1 MEFHLEMI
9 VKCLTNHKL
18 QKYWKGFEAVSFAFY
33 NKDNVYLYNHP
44 KFKTVGYHPHLLPWS
59 NEFSGDTI
67 ILYEDHPTAIVNLEL
82 HEEFEDLYA
91 ICVHELF
98 HGYQFL
104 MGDERYADELLMITY
119 PLSLEN
125 MELRI
130 QERHHL
136 YLSVMAA
143 TIEERNH
150 AMYRF
155 IAIRQQRE
163 QLLGE
168 YVLNEYLIETLEG
181 PAWYVELNAYAEKST
196 LPNEEVLQKFS
207 SYLIDELESSANIR
221 RSCYGSGLFICLL
234 LDELRTDWKEEF
246 MKSEL
251 SLYAFF
257 KQFVDQ
263 VIIPFEEISISKET
277 EDIMQSVK
285 TIREK
290 EFIDFISLEG
300 YHLYIEGDIKSTGF
314 NPMGII
320 GGDEKCIHKNN
331 LRIQINDAEY
341 FLEKPVISYYK
352 ADLRNINKLHLVLDE
367 PPTFNKDS
375 LILNGIG
382 EIKGQYEVKEDGCWL
397 QC

>member
-143 TIEERNH
+143 TIEERNQ

-155 IAIRQQRE
+155 IALRQQRE

-251 SLYAFF
+251 SLYAFLSNLWIKLSF
-257 KQFVDQ
+257 PSRRYPSAKKRKILCNRSKQ
-263 VIIPFEEISISKET
+263 SG
-277 EDIMQSVK
+277 
-285 TIREK
+285 R
-290 EFIDFISLEG
+290 
-300 YHLYIEGDIKSTGF
+300 
-314 NPMGII
+314 
-320 GGDEKCIHKNN
+320 
-331 LRIQINDAEY
+331 
-341 FLEKPVISYYK
+341 
-352 ADLRNINKLHLVLDE
+352 RN
-367 PPTFNKDS
+367 S
-375 LILNGIG
+375 LILSALKGTTCILK
-382 EIKGQYEVKEDGCWL
+382 EI
-397 QC
+397 